1 MLSSSITTPD
11 GPDSRKAWKEV
22 GESTRVT
29 RALTGARARPHSS
42 TLDGRGLRNFS
53 FVLADEEAV
62 CDQNFNSTVSPD
74 LEALTRTYGGY
85 TIPANMMGITNIIWS
100 NGTPKIH

>member
-1 MLSSSITTPD
+1 MPGD
-11 GPDSRKAWKEV
+11 GPGPGAW
-22 GESTRVT
+22 GYQSCTQT
-29 RALTGARARPHSS
+29 LHPFSSS